1 MNNLFRVVEV
11 IQNSKRILI
20 ASHER
25 PDADALGS
33 MLALGLVLTR
43 FEKEVV
49 CYNKDGVPKV
59 LDFLP
64 GSRSVI
70 KSLTNVRGSFDC
82 TIILDCT
89 DVSRVGKEF
98 LNFMN
103 KNTCGTSVIVD
114 HHQTTRA
121 TADLYLLDPAVSS
134 TGMIVHLLIRE
145 LNLEINPD
153 IATNLYTTIVG
164 DTGSFRYSNTSPETF
179 RVAAELVE
187 HGANPS
193 DISQAL
199 YESESPERL
208 QLIGLAISTLEL
220 LENGRIASVILNKE
234 MFNRTCTTGED
245 SEGIVNYPRSV
256 KGVEVAVLFNELEKI
271 NHSESFWKVSLRSKG
286 EVDVAT
292 VAETFCGGGHKR
304 SAGCMLK
311 GSLNDVKHRIYSS
324 ITEQLT

>member
-1 MNNLFRVVEV
+1 MNNLVRVVEV

-25 PDADALGS
+25 PDADAIGS
-33 MLALGLVLTR
+33 MLALGLALTR
-43 FEKEVV
+43 FEKEIA

-59 LDFLP
+59 LEFLP

-70 KSLTNVRGSFDC
+70 KSLTNVRGTFDC

-98 LNFMN
+98 LNFIN
-103 KNTCGTSVIVD
+103 KSNCGTSIIVD

-121 TADLYLLDPAVSS
+121 TADLYLLDPAFSS

-145 LNLEINPD
+145 LNLDIDPD
-153 IATNLYTTIVG
+153 IAINLYATIVG

-179 RVAAELVE
+179 RVAAELLE

-193 DISQAL
+193 DISQSL
-199 YESESPERL
+199 YESETPERL

-234 MFNRTCTTGED
+234 MFNRTSTTGED
-245 SEGIVNYPRSV
+245 SDGIVNYPRSV

-292 VAETFCGGGHKR
+292 IAETFCGGGHKR
-304 SAGCMLK
+304 SAGCTLK
-311 GSLNDVKHRIYSS
+311 GSLSDVKDRIYRS
-324 ITEQLT
+324 ITERLT